1 LDRVDVM
8 GYGPTHPR
16 VAFVVVGETKEQLIK
31 SVKSIF
37 MNTDLNRIFVVCA
50 VLDDGKGE
58 DPDLVKKLRKIE
70 EGSVPHWHGMKRDVH
85 IENGP
90 TEASDMDED
99 NSHSP
104 KIHVMF
110 HSQPK
115 GLAAS
120 RSDAAEFVQ
129 ILVRT
134 HVEDGTGA
142 LNVKQWADD
151 NDAEAIG
158 EMKRQNARE
167 GIYVKV
173 IGQISDYDGKK
184 QLVANSVQA
193 LSSAN
198 ELTHHLLEVMY
209 SAEKFKQAD
218 SIISAPMMNNGMAFG
233 NNNSMKQEMGSGDAS
248 GSIKERVL
256 QFLRDN
262 DSETG
267 APIEDCIRQLSDVA
281 ESDIRQ
287 AAEHLSEE
295 GQIYSTINENF
306 FKVAM

>member
-1 LDRVDVM
+1 MTGIVILSSVSKNWHCVGFFICATHIPNFVAGMDFQGGDSGGGFSNNDNSYGGGTQGSPDKRRRNYDEQTLIPVTISMAYKARPDSSGGNDVLTLED
-8 GYGPTHPR
+8 GRPLH
-16 VAFVVVGETKEQLIK
+16 
-31 SVKSIF
+31 SVKI
-37 MNTDLNRIFVVCA
+37 IGA
-50 VLDDGKGE
+50 
-58 DPDLVKKLRKIE
+58 
-70 EGSVPHWHGMKRDVH
+70 
-85 IENGP
+85 
-90 TEASDMDED
+90 
-99 NSHSP
+99 
-104 KIHVMF
+104 
-110 HSQPK
+110 
-115 GLAAS
+115 
-120 RSDAAEFVQ
+120 
-129 ILVRT
+129 VRT
-134 HVEDGTGA
+134 ADVQSTNIMYTIEDGTGA

-218 SIISAPMMNNGMAFG
+218 SIVSAPMMNNGMAFG